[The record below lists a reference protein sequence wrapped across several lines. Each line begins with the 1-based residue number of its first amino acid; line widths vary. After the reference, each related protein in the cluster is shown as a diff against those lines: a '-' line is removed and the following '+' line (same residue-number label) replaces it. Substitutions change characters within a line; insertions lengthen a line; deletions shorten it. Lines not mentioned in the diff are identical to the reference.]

1 MQENYH
7 QDLNTVRVNTMP
19 DRAFYIPSCPGAPT
33 AEKEDNDR
41 VILLNG
47 MWNFR
52 YYTSAKDASG
62 RQEGTERIPVPSNWQ
77 FYGYDS
83 HQYVNIDYPIPYLP
97 PYVPKENPCGCYS
110 RSFRVE
116 KTGKERF
123 FLNLEGADSCHYVY
137 INDSFAGYSQVS
149 HSTSEYE
156 ITSFLQN
163 GENRIAVMVLK
174 WCDGT
179 YLEDQDKFRMSGIF
193 RDIYILKRP
202 ERFVFHYTVRTFIR
216 GDAGEVRINTEEE
229 GTDIRKRITLYD
241 REGMAAASAEGTQ
254 QEFSLQIPSPVLWNA
269 ENPYL
274 YTLRLETDEECIL
287 DKVGIR
293 EICVEEKLLLL
304 NGSPILLKGVNRHE
318 SHPDTGYVCSRERMI
333 QDLRLMKQ
341 CNINAIRTSHYPD
354 CPEFY
359 RLCDE
364 YGFYVCDEADVET
377 HGVWSCR
384 GERDNEI
391 YNLTQK
397 DPRFRLSYVDR
408 AERLVR
414 RDINRPC
421 VLFWSLGNE
430 SGFGENILAA
440 ARRVRSL
447 DDTRPVH
454 YESTLVSQEEEGL
467 YDYGELDVEGIMYPE
482 RETIHAYFKDGFQ
495 KPLILT
501 EYAHAM
507 GNGPGGLKDY
517 FELFYQYPSLAGGFV
532 WEWCDHAIER
542 KGENGEI
549 QYLYGGDFGESLHD
563 GNFCVDGLVWPD
575 RRPHTGL
582 LELKN
587 CARPVR
593 ISREGECLFLE
604 NCLDFTDVSEAV
616 SLVWSVKKD
625 GILLSRGILPELS
638 VKPGEKKRIPWEMPD
653 GEGERCYLKIES
665 LQKKAGLLTEAGYCL
680 GFDQFLLKPAPSCT
694 EKRKGQEEAGE
705 IKAAFP
711 LRTGRENDIIWVEGR
726 NFRYCFSTE
735 TGSFVS
741 LQRNGRE
748 YLCRPST
755 YEICRAPADND
766 MFISG
771 RAPGLTYTWKSMGL
785 DNAQPYTYGTEV
797 SEEKG
802 RVRMECPL
810 SLVSP
815 HLAEIAGIHAV
826 YEIDGEG
833 SIYSGLDTRIR
844 EDISWLPRFGV
855 RLFLDSSLDTCTY
868 FGFGPGESY
877 VDKKEG
883 CYRDRFTSRIK
894 DMFENYIRPQEN
906 GSHCG
911 TEYLSLTDGHTSL
924 RISSENPFSFQAL
937 EYMREELAAKTHHF
951 QLEKAG
957 CTVLHLDYAMSGMG
971 TGSCGPVPFPEY
983 RFDEKHFLFSFQLTW
998 EENKGADDYEM

>member
-1 MQENYH
+1 
-7 QDLNTVRVNTMP
+7 
-19 DRAFYIPSCPGAPT
+19 
-33 AEKEDNDR
+33 
-41 VILLNG
+41 
-47 MWNFR
+47 
-52 YYTSAKDASG
+52 
-62 RQEGTERIPVPSNWQ
+62 
-77 FYGYDS
+77 
-83 HQYVNIDYPIPYLP
+83 
-97 PYVPKENPCGCYS
+97 
-110 RSFRVE
+110 
-116 KTGKERF
+116 
-123 FLNLEGADSCHYVY
+123 
-137 INDSFAGYSQVS
+137 
-149 HSTSEYE
+149 
-156 ITSFLQN
+156 
-163 GENRIAVMVLK
+163 
-174 WCDGT
+174 
-179 YLEDQDKFRMSGIF
+179 
-193 RDIYILKRP
+193 
-202 ERFVFHYTVRTFIR
+202 
-216 GDAGEVRINTEEE
+216 
-229 GTDIRKRITLYD
+229 
-241 REGMAAASAEGTQ
+241 
-254 QEFSLQIPSPVLWNA
+254 
-269 ENPYL
+269 
-274 YTLRLETDEECIL
+274 
-287 DKVGIR
+287 
-293 EICVEEKLLLL
+293 
-304 NGSPILLKGVNRHE
+304 
-318 SHPDTGYVCSRERMI
+318 
-333 QDLRLMKQ
+333 
-341 CNINAIRTSHYPD
+341 
-354 CPEFY
+354 
-359 RLCDE
+359 
-364 YGFYVCDEADVET
+364 
-377 HGVWSCR
+377 
-384 GERDNEI
+384 
-391 YNLTQK
+391 
-397 DPRFRLSYVDR
+397 
-408 AERLVR
+408 
-414 RDINRPC
+414 
-421 VLFWSLGNE
+421 
-430 SGFGENILAA
+430 
-440 ARRVRSL
+440 
-447 DDTRPVH
+447 
-454 YESTLVSQEEEGL
+454 
-467 YDYGELDVEGIMYPE
+467 
-482 RETIHAYFKDGFQ
+482 
-495 KPLILT
+495 
-501 EYAHAM
+501 
-507 GNGPGGLKDY
+507 
-517 FELFYQYPSLAGGFV
+517 
-532 WEWCDHAIER
+532 
-542 KGENGEI
+542 
-549 QYLYGGDFGESLHD
+549 
-563 GNFCVDGLVWPD
+563 
-575 RRPHTGL
+575 
-582 LELKN
+582 
-587 CARPVR
+587 
-593 ISREGECLFLE
+593 
-604 NCLDFTDVSEAV
+604 
-616 SLVWSVKKD
+616 
-625 GILLSRGILPELS
+625 
-638 VKPGEKKRIPWEMPD
+638 
-653 GEGERCYLKIES
+653 

-680 GFDQFLLKPAPSCT
+680 GFDQFLLRPAPSCT

-983 RFDEKHFLFSFQLTW
+983 RFDEKHFLFSFQFTW